1 MDIDVGFETVSGI
14 IGFKDLKT
22 TCQAKST
29 EVIPSLNRE
38 YSIYSRFLNL
48 VSTSNSPFMVE
59 PAKTGV
65 KAIKPHINTG
75 NVSTIGNLL
84 NNHWLFAK

>member
-1 MDIDVGFETVSGI
+1 MDIDVKFETVSDI

-22 TCQAKST
+22 TCQAIST
-29 EVIPSLNRE
+29 EDKTSLKGE

-65 KAIKPHINTG
+65 KAIKPWINTG
-75 NVSTIGNLL
+75 NASSIGNLL
-84 NNHWLFAK
+84 SNHWLIAK